1 MGIGSTDAVSL
12 KISTDTE
19 QTSNNLDKVIDR
31 LDKTIDLLSKISSSD
46 SFKKKNNDI
55 KDTENSTEKLNN
67 SLGKIDK
74 TLSKIDKSSSWTGFR
89 SLLSSIKD
97 FSKQSYKWIEA
108 SAGYAENLNL
118 MQVAF
123 KETGEELNRTNESI
137 VNGLSDAFGLDESV
151 MTRQLGYYR
160 QIGNALNIDAKYAD
174 TLAHNLLKMQLDMS
188 SLYNLSFEKSGEV
201 LQSSMAGQTKPIRG
215 ATGADITQATLQTD
229 LDRMN
234 IDASIT
240 DLSRAEKVLLI
251 YLSIQNQIVA
261 SQGDLAKTINST
273 ANQQKILA
281 EQSSRLGRAIG
292 DLLNPVF
299 GKLLAILNGVIMA
312 TTELIMLFAKFV
324 GIEMPTYE
332 TGTGDIDWVED
343 LSDSLG
349 DSEKK
354 AKDLKK
360 SLRGFD
366 KLNVINTPNK
376 NSGGSGA
383 SLSGAGIMSELYSQL
398 DEYDLKMQN
407 MSNKAT
413 EIRDRIMEWLGFTK
427 EINAETGEIEWQF
440 EKITGGTVLGAL
452 GVGGFIYAGASKI
465 YKLLKNIGLL
475 KFTGITN
482 LGSSFK
488 GIGTFISNTSAFKT
502 LAGYVSNIAFGL
514 EGWAKGLWS
523 LKDAW
528 GFMGQSATNL
538 GIIALIIAEIIR
550 KLIHL
555 VKWVGNI
562 KEFIE
567 DPSWEKYFK
576 IVSEGF
582 KSSSPVI
589 ALFINKL
596 EKLGINAELV
606 GDIVARMAEIIMKQL
621 EPIKNFV
628 NDYVLKPFNEMAK
641 GTKENVGMVIDKFTE
656 MKNKVDEIKN
666 AWTGWFET
674 LKTDAFTAVGT
685 KIKELKGWV
694 GEVGEKFKNFYD
706 TYIKDSFVGKII
718 EGLKSIKDWFT
729 EKFVPAFG
737 KKFSEWIK
745 VPINKVFESIE
756 DKVNTLI
763 KAINKIIKLTNSVT
777 GSDIKT
783 VKEIKIPKLYTG
795 GFPEDGWFRASKGE
809 LMGNFDDGT
818 SIVANNRQV
827 VAGVRE
833 MLKDGMMDALVM
845 ANNQKGSKST
855 TQVTIVAE
863 DNDLLNGIKFKEKQ
877 RDRQFGY

>member
-12 KISTDTE
+12 RISTDTE
-19 QTSNNLDKVIDR
+19 KTSSNLDKVISR
-31 LDKTIDLLSKISSSD
+31 LDKTIDLLSKISSST
-46 SFKKKNNDI
+46 SFQKKNEDI
-55 KDTENSTEKLNN
+55 KETDNSTKKLND
-67 SLGKIDK
+67 SLSNIDK
-74 TLSKIDKSSSWTGFR
+74 KLKNIDKSSSLTGFR
-89 SLLSSIKD
+89 SLITT
-97 FSKQSYKWIEA
+97 FKQASQQAYKWVESSA
-108 SAGYAENLNL
+108 SYAENLNL

-123 KETGEELNRTNESI
+123 GETGKEIDRVNESL
-137 VNGLSDAFGLDESV
+137 VNGLSDSFGLNEST

-160 QIGNALNIDAKYAD
+160 QIGNALNIDAEYAD
-174 TLAHNLLKMQLDMS
+174 RLAHNLLKMQLDML
-188 SLYNLSFEKSGEV
+188 SLYDLSFEKSGEV

-251 YLSIQNQIVA
+251 YLSIQNQILA

-281 EQSSRLGRAIG
+281 EQSSRLGKAIG

-324 GIEMPTYE
+324 GIEPPTYE
-332 TGTGDIDWVED
+332 KGASDIDWVED
-343 LSDSLG
+343 LADSLG
-349 DSEKK
+349 DSEEK
-354 AKDLKK
+354 AKSLKK

-366 KLNVINTPNK
+366 KLNTITTPSQT
-376 NSGGSGA
+376 SGGSGG

-398 DEYDLKMQN
+398 DEYDLKMSN

-452 GVGGFIYAGASKI
+452 GVGGAIYIGVSKI
-465 YKLLKNIGLL
+465 AKALKGIGLL
-475 KFTGITN
+475 KFSG
-482 LGSSFK
+482 LS
-488 GIGTFISNTSAFKT
+488 GIGKVLKSVGKFITGTSVFKV
-502 LAGYVSNIAFGL
+502 LAGFIDDIAIGFG
-514 EGWAKGLWS
+514 GWAKGLWS
-523 LKDAW
+523 FGEAW
-528 GFMGQSATNL
+528 SLAGPALATL
-538 GIIALIIAEIIR
+538 TGISLVVTEIVR
-550 KLIHL
+550 K
-555 VKWVGNI
+555 I
-562 KEFIE
+562 KELPQWLE
-567 DPSWEKYFK
+567 SMKKLLKEPSWKNYFK
-576 IVSEGF
+576 TIEEGLKVATPLGSAF
-582 KSSSPVI
+582 LKVLDKI
-589 ALFINKL
+589 
-596 EKLGINAELV
+596 GINADTLGEKFEMMSKK
-606 GDIVARMAEIIMKQL
+606 IAE
-621 EPIKNFV
+621 V
-628 NDYVLKPFNEMAK
+628 TKPFRDLFSEHFIKPLQDIGEGA
-641 GTKENVGMVIDKFTE
+641 KENFGIIFDKISEITG
-656 MKNKVDEIKN
+656 KLNEIKT
-666 AWTGWFET
+666 AWTGWFNEI
-674 LKTDAFTAVGT
+674 KEKFFD
-685 KIKELKGWV
+685 KIKAKFDEFKGWIK
-694 GEVGEKFKNFYD
+694 EIGEKFKNFYD

-718 EGLKSIKDWFT
+718 SGLNSIKTWFT
-729 EKFVPAFG
+729 DKFVPAFG

-756 DKVNTLI
+756 DKINFLI
-763 KAINKIIKLTNSVT
+763 KSINKIIKLTNKVT
-777 GSDIKT
+777 GSDIKS
-783 VKEIKIPKLYTG
+783 VKEIEIPRLYTG

-809 LMGNFDDGT
+809 LMGKFDDGT

-827 VAGVRE
+827 TAGVRE
-833 MLKDGMMDALVM
+833 MLKDGIMDALVM
-845 ANNQKGSKST
+845 ANNTGGNKSM

>member
-1 MGIGSTDAVSL
+1 MGIGSADAVSL
-12 KISTDTE
+12 RISTDTE
-19 QTSNNLDKVIDR
+19 QTSSNLDKVINR

-46 SFKKKNNDI
+46 SFKKKNSDI
-55 KDTENSTEKLNN
+55 KDTEKSTEKLNN

-324 GIEMPTYE
+324 GIEMPIYE

-349 DSEKK
+349 DSEEK
-354 AKDLKK
+354 AKSLKK

-376 NSGGSGA
+376 DSGGSGA

-413 EIRDRIMEWLGFTK
+413 EIRDRIMEWLGFSK
-427 EINAETGEIEWQF
+427 QVNEETGEIEWKF
-440 EKITGGTVLGAL
+440 EKLTSGTVLGAL
-452 GVGGFIYAGASKI
+452 GVGGFILVGASKV
-465 YKLLKNIGLL
+465 YKMLKNIGLL
-475 KFTGITN
+475 KFTGITK
-482 LGSSFK
+482 LGALFK
-488 GIGTFISNTSAFKT
+488 SVGTFISNTSAYET
-502 LAGYVSNIAFGL
+502 LAGYIDDIAIGFG
-514 EGWAKGLWS
+514 GWAKGMWSFSEAWS
-523 LKDAW
+523 LVGTA
-528 GFMGQSATNL
+528 L
-538 GIIALIIAEIIR
+538 GKLTFVVALVTAVVNVIKTIPDWL
-550 KLIHL
+550 K
-555 VKWVGNI
+555 KI
-562 KEFIE
+562 KEFLE
-567 DPSWEKYFK
+567 KPSWETYFEACEAGFKASSPLASGFLKILDKIGINTETVSDKFEKMTDKIEEVTKPVGDWFNKYFIEPMKK
-576 IVSEGF
+576 IGEGAKENFGIIFDKISEITG
-582 KSSSPVI
+582 
-589 ALFINKL
+589 KL
-596 EKLGINAELV
+596 DEVKKAWAGW
-606 GDIVARMAEIIMKQL
+606 
-621 EPIKNFV
+621 
-628 NDYVLKPFNEMAK
+628 FNEI
-641 GTKENVGMVIDKFTE
+641 KEKFF
-656 MKNKVDEIKN
+656 D
-666 AWTGWFET
+666 
-674 LKTDAFTAVGT
+674 
-685 KIKELKGWV
+685 KIKTKFDEFKGWV
-694 GEVGEKFKNFYD
+694 SGVGEKFKNFYD

-718 EGLKSIKDWFT
+718 EGLKSIKTWFE

-777 GSDIKT
+777 GSDIKS

-795 GFPEDGWFRASKGE
+795 GMPEDGWFRASKGE
-809 LMGNFDDGT
+809 LMGKFDDGT

-833 MLKDGMMDALVM
+833 MLKDGIMDALVM
-845 ANNQKGSKST
+845 ANNSGGNKTT